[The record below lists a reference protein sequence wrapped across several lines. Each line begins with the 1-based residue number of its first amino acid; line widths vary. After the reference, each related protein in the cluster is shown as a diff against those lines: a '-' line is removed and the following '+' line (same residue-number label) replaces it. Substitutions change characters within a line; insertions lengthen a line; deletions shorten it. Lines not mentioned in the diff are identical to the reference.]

1 MLKGFLVTSFFLL
14 STYPLKIH
22 AGFNKDRWL
31 NSGKSCVK
39 YHETRRGKQS
49 CAYEQQL
56 KLMTLQGAIGM
67 CGHQNGILE
76 ADDVWPFAIEN
87 LRYEYMKKKMTIN
100 ERLLKVSLYD
110 HFYKTNE
117 ISKRFI
123 SKYGGCN
130 KLLKDEYP
138 SFVRKEA
145 PSKEDIRETMQDT
158 PFQW

>member
-1 MLKGFLVTSFFLL
+1 MLKTALITSFFLL

-22 AGFNKDRWL
+22 AGFNKDEWL
-31 NSGKSCVK
+31 MSGDSCVK
-39 YHETRRGKQS
+39 YYKNGRDKKG
-49 CAYEQQL
+49 CALEQQI
-56 KLMTLQGAIGM
+56 KFVEIHGAIGM

-76 ADDVWPFAIEN
+76 ADEVWPFAIEN
-87 LRYEYMKKKMTIN
+87 VRTEYIIEKMTID
-100 ERLLKVSLYD
+100 ERLLKLQLYN
-110 HFYKTNE
+110 HFYKTNAL
-117 ISKRFI
+117 SKRFI

-130 KLLKDEYP
+130 KLLKDQYP